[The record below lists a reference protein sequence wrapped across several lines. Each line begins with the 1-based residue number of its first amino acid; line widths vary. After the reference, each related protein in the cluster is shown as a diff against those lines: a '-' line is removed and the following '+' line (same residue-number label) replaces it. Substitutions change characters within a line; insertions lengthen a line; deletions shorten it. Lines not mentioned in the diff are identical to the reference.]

1 MFIIPQAYLFL
12 LSFLRDICII
22 KKTKR
27 MVRFALVGIL
37 ILGAC
42 VPAKKYNDLVEREKK
57 CSEELEQY
65 KTSALD
71 FEGKAKD
78 LQTRY
83 DVMKKEVAALKVDTS
98 NVGSNYR
105 FLQTQYDKMVV
116 QNESLEKA
124 FDRLRLAGSKET
136 AVLQSELEAKNL
148 ELQRKEDALLLLEV
162 DLKNKEQLLAE
173 REQRVN
179 ELEEAI
185 KRKDE
190 ATRLL
195 KTKVANALKGFESQ
209 GLSVV
214 QKNGKIYVSMEAKL
228 LFASGSTLVE
238 PNGKKAL
245 VELAKVLEAEKE
257 LEIIVEGH
265 TDTDKLASASHPK
278 TNWELSVLRATSVV
292 DIMLTNS
299 KMSPM
304 QLMAAGRSEYHPVD
318 LKDKAKNRRIEIII
332 SPNLNELFEIISKD

>member
-1 MFIIPQAYLFL
+1 
-12 LSFLRDICII
+12 
-22 KKTKR
+22 
-27 MVRFALVGIL
+27 MVRFAIL
-37 ILGAC
+37 AVVFLGAC
-42 VPAKKYNDLVEREKK
+42 VPAKKYKDLVEREKK
-57 CSEELEQY
+57 CSEELAQF
-65 KTSALD
+65 KTSSLD

-78 LQTRY
+78 LEARY
-83 DVMKKEVAALKVDTS
+83 DVVKKEVSKLKADTS
-98 NVGSNYR
+98 SIGSSYR
-105 FLQTQYDKMVV
+105 ILQTQYDKMAL

-124 FDRLRLAGSKET
+124 FDKLRIAGSKET
-136 AVLQSELEAKNL
+136 AILQAELEGKNI
-148 ELQRKEDALLLLEV
+148 ELQRKEDALLVLDSE
-162 DLKNKEQLLAE
+162 LKSKEQLLAE

-209 GLSVV
+209 GLTVI

-238 PNGKKAL
+238 QNGKNAL
-245 VELAKVLEAEKE
+245 IELAKVLEVEKE

-265 TDTDKLASASHPK
+265 TDSDKLVSPNHPK
-278 TNWELSVLRATSVV
+278 SNWELSVLRATSVV
-292 DIMLTNS
+292 DILLSNS
-299 KMSPM
+299 QMSPS

-318 LKDKAKNRRIEIII
+318 PKDKAKNRRIEIII
-332 SPNLNELFEIISKD
+332 SPNLNDLFEIISKD